1 MKLNKVILSRCRQ
14 FIALWTLAGCLL
26 FLVFCTAYADTKHTI
41 CFYNPES
48 NINNYALLKKE
59 FDKYLSDYGN
69 FEFQPFSDR
78 KAFEKFIAGKN
89 DGVFLLSSWHYQSL
103 VRKLPIESVLVGVSE
118 GKSMH
123 RKILSMKERYI
134 TSIDSLEDI
143 INIDSLE
150 GKVVA
155 SSGNEEYTR
164 SILMQMLGEEK
175 RGVID
180 SLKIL
185 TVPKDIDALM
195 AVGFEIANLAL
206 TTKNSLIKLYGI
218 NPKQYNM
225 IGTLATSDDILLPIV
240 AVPKQSS
247 KKTEMLITIIEDMEM
262 SREGTRKLKILG
274 IDGWKRLSKAERI
287 SLEEQ

>member
-1 MKLNKVILSRCRQ
+1 MKLNKVILSKCRL
-14 FIALWTLAGCLL
+14 FITLWTLAGCLL
-26 FLVFCTAYADTKHTI
+26 SLVFCTAYADTKYTI
-41 CFYNPES
+41 YFYNPET
-48 NINNYALLKKE
+48 NINNYALLKRE

-69 FEFQPFSDR
+69 FEFQPFSNSDT
-78 KAFEKFIAGKN
+78 FEKYAIVEPEGIF
-89 DGVFLLSSWHYQSL
+89 VVSSWYYKILS
-103 VRKLPIESVLVGVSE
+103 KKFSIEAALIGVLE

-123 RKILSMKERYI
+123 RKILSIKEQDI
-134 TSIDSLEDI
+134 TSADSLEDI

-150 GKVVA
+150 GKVVT

-164 SILMQMLGEEK
+164 STLIQMLGEEK

-195 AVGFEIANLAL
+195 AVGFGIANLAL

-225 IGTLATSDDILLPIV
+225 IRTLVISDDILLPIV
-240 AVPKQSS
+240 AVPKQSG
-247 KKTEMLITIIEDMEM
+247 KKTERLITIIKDMEM
-262 SREGTRKLKILG
+262 SLEGTRKLKMLG
-274 IDGWKRLSKAERI
+274 LDGWERLSKAERI